1 MDDMGIKG
9 IGADVQSLLES
20 KSVTKKDDVG
30 NSFAEMLKGSVEK
43 VNTMQ
48 NEADQAVQDL
58 LVGKDQNI
66 HQVMIAVEKANLSLQ
81 MMMQVRN
88 KFMSA
93 YEEIMRTQ
101 V

>member
-9 IGADVQSLLES
+9 IGTDVQLLLDS
-20 KSVTKKDDVG
+20 KSVTKKNDDG
-30 NSFAEMLKGSVEK
+30 NSFSDMLKGSVDK

-88 KFMSA
+88 KIMSA

>member
-9 IGADVQSLLES
+9 VGTDFQSILDS
-20 KSVTKKDDVG
+20 KSVTKKNGDG
-30 NSFAEMLKGSVEK
+30 ISFSDMLNGSVDK

-66 HQVMIAVEKANLSLQ
+66 HQVMIAVEKANLSFN

-88 KFMSA
+88 KIINA

>member
-9 IGADVQSLLES
+9 VGTDFQSILGS
-20 KSVTKKDDVG
+20 KSVTKKNDDG
-30 NSFAEMLKGSVEK
+30 NSFSDMLKGSVDK

-88 KFMSA
+88 KIMSA

>member
-9 IGADVQSLLES
+9 VGTDFQSILDS
-20 KSVTKKDDVG
+20 KSVTKKNDDG
-30 NSFAEMLKGSVEK
+30 NSFSDMLKGSVDK

-88 KFMSA
+88 KIMSA